1 MREINP
7 GTPSVRG
14 EQAMSLR
21 NAQANPNAST
31 DASAAARYGV
41 IFLCVALGSFLLW
54 ACLAPLDQGVV
65 GSGTVVVAGE
75 RKAVQSAVGGVV
87 EKLLVN
93 DGDRVTQGQ
102 LLVQLNTLQAQSQ
115 LDVTLGK
122 LLNDRSIEAR
132 LIAERLGKPDI
143 EWPAELLE
151 HAQEPRIKA
160 AMALQSQ
167 LFVTR
172 RAELGSRLKI
182 IEHEMASLQQ
192 QLQGYE
198 GVKRNYDAQM
208 QFQQQELEGLRDLAR
223 EGYVPRNKLFEAE
236 RNAAQ
241 LAGQIASGVGD
252 VGKTRQAINES
263 RLKMLQ
269 TQQEF
274 RRDAETQL
282 SEVAA
287 EASGFADQ
295 IRALQFEV
303 QNGAIRAPVAGQVMD
318 LSIHTVGGVA
328 QAGQSLMQVV
338 PLDAP
343 MAITARFEP
352 LMANKLRPGLPVNVH
367 FTALQRVDT
376 PTVTGTV
383 STVSADQLIDE
394 QTKRPYFSAKVEIPA
409 ETVVSLHSAGLLV
422 RPGMLADVTV
432 VTGERTLMNYL
443 MKPLRERLLAAFKE
457 E

>member
-1 MREINP
+1 MRDV
-7 GTPSVRG
+7 TPAGNHDSVL
-14 EQAMSLR
+14 SLR
-21 NAQANPNAST
+21 DTTTLPRASS
-31 DASAAARYGV
+31 DAGAAARYGMG
-41 IFLCVALGSFLLW
+41 FLILTLGAFLLW

-75 RKAVQSAVGGVV
+75 RKAVQSLVGGVV
-87 EKLLVN
+87 EKLSAS

-102 LLVQLNTLQAQSQ
+102 LMVQLNTVQAQSQ
-115 LDVTLGK
+115 LDVTRGK
-122 LLNDRSIEAR
+122 LLNDRAVEAR
-132 LIAERLGKPDI
+132 LIAERLGSAEI
-143 EWPAELLE
+143 QWPAELTE
-151 HAQEPRIKA
+151 RAAEPRVKA

-167 LFVTR
+167 LFLTR
-172 RAELGSRLKI
+172 RAELGSRLQI
-182 IEHEMASLQQ
+182 IEHEAAALQQ

-208 QFQQQELEGLRDLAR
+208 RFQQQELEGLRDLAR
-223 EGYVPRNKLFEAE
+223 EGYVPRNKLFESE

-241 LAGQIASGVGD
+241 LAGQIASGIGD
-252 VGKTRQAINES
+252 VGRTRQAINES
-263 RLKMLQ
+263 RLKALQ
-269 TQQEF
+269 AQQEF

-282 SEVAA
+282 SEVSA
-287 EASGFADQ
+287 EAAGFADQ
-295 IRALQFEV
+295 MLALQFEV
-303 QNGAIRAPVAGQVMD
+303 DNAAIRAPVSGQVMD
-318 LSIHTVGGVA
+318 VSIHTVGGVV
-328 QAGQSLMQVV
+328 QAGQTLMQVV

-352 LMANKLRPGLPVNVH
+352 LMANKLRPGLPVHVH

-383 STVSADQLIDE
+383 TTVSADQLIDE
-394 QTKRPYFSAKVEIPA
+394 QTKQPYFSAKVEIPA
-409 ETVVSLHSAGLLV
+409 DTVASLQAAGLLV

>member
-1 MREINP
+1 MRDV
-7 GTPSVRG
+7 TPSPDARG
-14 EQAMSLR
+14 DQRLSLR
-21 NAQANPNAST
+21 NAEMLTQAST
-31 DASAAARYGV
+31 DAGSAARYGV
-41 IFLCVALGSFLLW
+41 GFLGVALGGFLLW

-65 GSGTVVVAGE
+65 GSGKVVVAGE
-75 RKAVQSAVGGVV
+75 RKAVQSRVDGVV
-87 EKLLVN
+87 EKMFVN
-93 DGDRVTQGQ
+93 DGDHVTQGQ

-132 LIAERLGKPDI
+132 LMAERLDKSAI
-143 EWPAELLE
+143 HWPAELLE
-151 HAQEPRIKA
+151 RADEPRVKA
-160 AMALQSQ
+160 AMALQSE
-167 LFVTR
+167 LFQTR
-172 RAELGSRLKI
+172 RAELGSRVQIL
-182 IEHEMASLQQ
+182 EHEVQSLQQ

-208 QFQQQELEGLRDLAR
+208 QFQQQELSGLRELAR

-236 RNAAQ
+236 RNAAL

-252 VGKTRQAINES
+252 IGKTRQAINES
-263 RLKMLQ
+263 RLKILQ
-269 TQQEF
+269 ARQEF

-282 SEVAA
+282 SEVTA
-287 EASGFADQ
+287 EAAGYADQ
-295 IRALQFEV
+295 IRALQFQV
-303 QNGAIRAPVAGQVMD
+303 DNGAVRAPVAGQVMD
-318 LSIHTVGGVA
+318 LNIHTEGGVT
-328 QAGQSLMQVV
+328 QAGQTLMQVV

-343 MAITARFEP
+343 LAITARFEP
-352 LMANKLRPGLPVNVH
+352 LMANKLRPGLPVHVH

-383 STVSADQLIDE
+383 RTVSADQLLDE
-394 QTKRPYFSAKVEIPA
+394 QTRQPYFSAKVDIPA
-409 ETVVSLHSAGLLV
+409 QTVAALQDAGLSV

-443 MKPLRERLLAAFKE
+443 MKPLRERLIAAFKE

>member
-1 MREINP
+1 MRDLTLGKQTSGEQ
-7 GTPSVRG
+7 GLSVRNVSALPG
-14 EQAMSLR
+14 
-21 NAQANPNAST
+21 AST
-31 DASAAARYGV
+31 DAGAAARYGV
-41 IFLCVALGSFLLW
+41 GFLVLALGGALLW

-75 RKAVQSAVGGVV
+75 RKAVQSLVGGVV
-87 EKLLVN
+87 EKLLVS
-93 DGDRVTQGQ
+93 DGDRVSQGQ
-102 LLVQLNTLQAQSQ
+102 LLVQLNTVQAQSQ

-122 LLNDRSIEAR
+122 LLNGLSIEAR
-132 LIAERLGKPDI
+132 LIAERLGASAI
-143 EWPAELLE
+143 QWPTQLLE
-151 HAQEPRIKA
+151 RADEPRVKA

-167 LFVTR
+167 LFLTR
-172 RAELGSRLKI
+172 RAELGSRLQI
-182 IEHEMASLQQ
+182 IEHEVAALQQ
-192 QLQGYE
+192 QLLGYE

-208 QFQQQELEGLRDLAR
+208 RFQQQELVGLRDLAR

-252 VGKTRQAINES
+252 IGRTRQAINES
-263 RLKMLQ
+263 RLKALQ
-269 TQQEF
+269 AQQEF

-282 SEVAA
+282 SEVSA
-287 EASGFADQ
+287 EVAGYADQ

-303 QNGAIRAPVAGQVMD
+303 DNGAIRSPAAGQVLD
-318 LSIHTVGGVA
+318 LNIHTVGGVA
-328 QAGQSLMQVV
+328 QAGQTLMQVV

-352 LMANKLRPGLPVNVH
+352 LMADRLRPGLPVHVH

-394 QTKRPYFSAKVEIPA
+394 QTHLPYFSAKVEIPA
-409 ETVVSLHSAGLLV
+409 DTVVALQAAGLLV